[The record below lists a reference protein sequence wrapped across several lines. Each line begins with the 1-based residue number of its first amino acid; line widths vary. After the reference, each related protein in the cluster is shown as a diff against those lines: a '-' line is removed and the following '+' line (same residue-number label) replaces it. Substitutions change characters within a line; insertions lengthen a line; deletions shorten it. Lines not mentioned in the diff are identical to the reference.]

1 MASLA
6 DLLRL
11 NDGQQAYTGY
21 PQMQVGLTK
30 PRQAGYATGFL
41 EGVTGAD
48 SMQPKNPITDPNY
61 DAYAQGKNTGEL
73 VGIGAMALPAYAM
86 ALKASA
92 PKAAQMVEKHLTNIG
107 GINHIVPPRKEL
119 IEQQLTALE
128 DTGRAKAGGQVADVN
143 GFFYKG
149 GQFLPN
155 TNAEPGKWKI
165 DKKWVKSSNELVEP
179 GVRANGP
186 TPFSRSIYGPM
197 REFVEHPNND
207 FSKVKLKEGMKT
219 LESQDG
225 YQSYV
230 PVTAQTTWTPRL
242 ADYEHHTPVTIGELI
257 DAYNKGQR
265 WFDVKPDAV
274 TITTK

>member
-1 MASLA
+1 MATLAELIRGFTPPTESALADPIKQHFKTLPAQTAANLLRQRQNIDESLA
-6 DLLRL
+6 LDQNGIQVANPQAL
-11 NDGQQAYTGY
+11 NEF
-21 PQMQVGLTK
+21 MSEV
-30 PRQAGYATGFL
+30 
-41 EGVTGAD
+41 
-48 SMQPKNPITDPNY
+48 PNLM
-61 DAYAQGKNTGEL
+61 G
-73 VGIGAMALPAYAM
+73 
-86 ALKASA
+86 S
-92 PKAAQMVEKHLTNIG
+92 TNA
-107 GINHIVPPRKEL
+107 VLPRKEL
-119 IEQQLTALE
+119 IAKQIQTIDE
-128 DTGRAKAGGQVADVN
+128 TGRAKAGGQLADSN
-143 GFFYKG
+143 GYFYKG

-165 DKKWVKSSNELVEP
+165 DKKWVKSGNELVEP

-219 LESQDG
+219 TETVDG
-225 YQSYV
+225 YQTYV
-230 PVTAQTTWTPRL
+230 PVTNETTWTPRL

>member
-1 MASLA
+1 MATLA
-6 DLLRL
+6 DLLR
-11 NDGQQAYTGY
+11 TGY
-21 PQMQVGLTK
+21 TPPTEQPLVEPIKQHFASLPQKFEENQRNQMDLLARAYPGNTFK
-30 PRQAGYATGFL
+30 SNML
-41 EGVTGAD
+41 EGD
-48 SMQPKNPITDPNY
+48 PK
-61 DAYAQGKNTGEL
+61 
-73 VGIGAMALPAYAM
+73 AMAELAM
-86 ALKASA
+86 QAPIIGMTKA
-92 PKAAQMVEKHLTNIG
+92 VL
-107 GINHIVPPRKEL
+107 PRKEL
-119 IEQQLTALE
+119 IEQQLSALE
-128 DTGRAKAGGQVADVN
+128 DTGRAKAGGQVADAN

-155 TNAEPGKWKI
+155 TNAEPGKWKV

-219 LESQDG
+219 TETIDG
-225 YQSYV
+225 YQTYV
-230 PVTAQTTWTPRL
+230 PVTSETTWTPRL

>member
-1 MASLA
+1 MATLA
-6 DLLRL
+6 DLLR
-11 NDGQQAYTGY
+11 TGY
-21 PQMQVGLTK
+21 KPPTESPLADPIKEHFASLPQK
-30 PRQAGYATGFL
+30 FNENQANQMDLLARAFPGNTY
-41 EGVTGAD
+41 E
-48 SMQPKNPITDPNY
+48 SMMT
-61 DAYAQGKNTGEL
+61 QGD
-73 VGIGAMALPAYAM
+73 
-86 ALKASA
+86 
-92 PKAAQMVEKHLTNIG
+92 PKAMSELAMQAP
-107 GINHIVPPRKEL
+107 IVGMTKALLPRKEL
-119 IEQQLTALE
+119 IQQQLNALE
-128 DTGRAKAGGQVADVN
+128 DTGRAKAGGQVADSN

-155 TNAEPGKWKI
+155 TNAEPGKWKV

-219 LESQDG
+219 TETVDG
-225 YQSYV
+225 YQTYV
-230 PVTAQTTWTPRL
+230 PVTNETTWTPRL